1 MLFSIYDRLASAGL
15 GDFGRVSNRKMVKKQ
30 KITCLFL
37 GCLLAFGLLYLKFF
51 HTGVSYYNDVVLRWG
66 AVEIGECAKGE
77 NKFMKAIKTFLNA
90 FGTSASASVF
100 FLFILFSLCFAVQ
113 NGSKV
118 KENSY
123 LTDSLFPVLQRIAS
137 FKKPGVAMDYSKK
150 AITMMNDVDSFIRKN
165 SGNRAFLLIMEAI
178 MNEIMTGKNVNYF
191 LDYSK
196 SDDEVTIT
204 DSSNNRWKKIS
215 MRQMATGVMLSVST
229 EGEVD
234 FSFMFIPGTLP
245 DMEEINGLRLRLYRL
260 FDDFFSTD
268 LFLRAAN
275 GD

>member
-1 MLFSIYDRLASAGL
+1 
-15 GDFGRVSNRKMVKKQ
+15 
-30 KITCLFL
+30 
-37 GCLLAFGLLYLKFF
+37 
-51 HTGVSYYNDVVLRWG
+51 
-66 AVEIGECAKGE
+66 
-77 NKFMKAIKTFLNA
+77 
-90 FGTSASASVF
+90 
-100 FLFILFSLCFAVQ
+100 
-113 NGSKV
+113 
-118 KENSY
+118 
-123 LTDSLFPVLQRIAS
+123 
-137 FKKPGVAMDYSKK
+137 
-150 AITMMNDVDSFIRKN
+150 MNDVDSFIRKN